1 VSILVGDKFKTASGI
16 WEVIGLK
23 PGGKVELF
31 KREKVRFMDSYTK
44 NVRTWERVGT

>member
-1 VSILVGDKFKTASGI
+1 MSIRIGDKFKTGSGL

-31 KREKVRFMDSYTK
+31 DRAKARFMDSYTK
-44 NVRTWERVGT
+44 NVRTWERVVP